1 MGAAEWELQ
10 QAFRRRE
17 RDPNLNGYY
26 CGTFKFMAAGLLST
40 VRQVLVPHSAVESTL
55 KAMRHFGSHGYEAL
69 VLWVGHVD
77 STTGIARVAQAF
89 VPDQKPISSED
100 GVGYFVSGDTL
111 FKLNRALSE
120 TGLRLIAQVH
130 SHPGE
135 AYHSEADDRYAI
147 VTAEGGFSLVVP
159 DFGHAPGI
167 LTAWAV
173 YQLRDRKWCELL
185 ESEVRTIFFVEE

>member
-1 MGAAEWELQ
+1 
-10 QAFRRRE
+10 
-17 RDPNLNGYY
+17 
-26 CGTFKFMAAGLLST
+26 MAAGLLST
-40 VRQVLVPHSAVESTL
+40 VKQIFVTRSAIESTL
-55 KAMRHFGSHGYEAL
+55 KAMRHFGSHGYEVL
-69 VLWVGHVD
+69 VLWVGHID
-77 STTGIARVAQAF
+77 SATGTARVAQAF
-89 VPDQKPISSED
+89 VPDQKPISGED

-147 VTAEGGFSLVVP
+147 VTADGGLSLVVP
-159 DFGHAPGI
+159 DFGHVPAL

-173 YQLRDRKWCELL
+173 YRLRDRKWCELL
-185 ESEVRTIFFVEE
+185 ESEVRALFFVEE